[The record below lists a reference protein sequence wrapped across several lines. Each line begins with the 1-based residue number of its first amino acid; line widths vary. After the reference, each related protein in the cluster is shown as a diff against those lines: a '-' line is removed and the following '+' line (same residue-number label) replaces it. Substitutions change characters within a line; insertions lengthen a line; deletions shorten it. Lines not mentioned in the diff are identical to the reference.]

1 MYGFCAAAPAGPS
14 EGLAAVVALVA
25 VVTLGALAAL
35 GAVVIPRGSRA
46 AEDVAD
52 KPTGRTAA
60 TTTPASMPRI
70 VLFRMN
76 LVMSG
81 DLSGWFGS

>member
-1 MYGFCAAAPAGPS
+1 M
-14 EGLAAVVALVA
+14 EMLAAVVLV
-25 VVTLGALAAL
+25 VVLALAAL
-35 GAVVIPRGSRA
+35 GAFVVPRGSRA
-46 AEDVAD
+46 AEAV

-70 VLFRMN
+70 AFFRRN

-81 DLSGWFGS
+81 DLSLWFNS